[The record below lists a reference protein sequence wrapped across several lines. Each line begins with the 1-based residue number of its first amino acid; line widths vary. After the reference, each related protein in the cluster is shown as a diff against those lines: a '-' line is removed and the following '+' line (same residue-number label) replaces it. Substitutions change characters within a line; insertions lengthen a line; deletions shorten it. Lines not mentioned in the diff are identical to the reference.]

1 MTQAVPPASHTSPEP
16 TRTQH
21 TSLVPSLGLSGA
33 WVSPSFLS
41 CSRSFCPQGTL
52 ATFATTVQLPRFGS
66 PFILSL
72 RSSRGPGQ
80 ALLTFPSLWSVPSR
94 GSHLPPDCQP
104 TFRSQPASSPC
115 HTCLPFPAL
124 SLVIL
129 LPLLCDFWSLNM
141 NFQRWGG
148 IRPGSCSSGREPS
161 ASLLVFLEFFPL
173 GLLSF
178 PSGRGFWN

>member
-1 MTQAVPPASHTSPEP
+1 MIQAVPPASHTSPEP

-52 ATFATTVQLPRFGS
+52 ATFATTVQLPCFGS

-72 RSSRGPGQ
+72 RSSRGPCQ

-178 PSGRGFWN
+178 PYGKGFWN